1 MKRILLAA
9 AALLMSTL
17 VFGQGRFGADS
28 AECVKY
34 LSFYMQYE
42 KQDNLNDAAPN
53 WRKAIKYCP
62 PTASQ
67 NMLIDGMK
75 IMRKEIMEFKNNPIR
90 KKELVDT
97 LMMLHQMRIDNYPD
111 YAVVAA
117 NNKAADMMKYAEPGT
132 EMDLYTAL
140 GEAMDIAKEKTSV
153 AVAVRYVNTAI
164 QLYKSGRLMDQD
176 VFDAFDKSIAVLEMI
191 KAVKPSKMVDGAITD
206 VESLFA
212 SSGVASCDN
221 LVAVFQP
228 RYDAT
233 PEDKELLTNIAR
245 LFHSSG
251 CTDTDL
257 FRNAMEGLYK
267 LEPTS
272 NTAHLPFQLYSSLPD
287 GGDKAVSYM
296 KEAIALDTANAEQN
310 AEYYYQ
316 LASYLFSKLDRRPDA
331 VAAAKQAASISQTW
345 AGKAYYLIG
354 TIWSITKCNTD
365 DPIAS
370 RAHYWVAT
378 DYMVK
383 ARNADASLAEDAN
396 KQIATYSQY
405 YPAQGEAFM
414 YDIVDGDSYEVSC
427 NGLRETTT
435 VRTQK

>member
-1 MKRILLAA
+1 
-9 AALLMSTL
+9 
-17 VFGQGRFGADS
+17 
-28 AECVKY
+28 
-34 LSFYMQYE
+34 
-42 KQDNLNDAAPN
+42 
-53 WRKAIKYCP
+53 
-62 PTASQ
+62 
-67 NMLIDGMK
+67 
-75 IMRKEIMEFKNNPIR
+75 
-90 KKELVDT
+90 
-97 LMMLHQMRIDNYPD
+97 
-111 YAVVAA
+111 
-117 NNKAADMMKYAEPGT
+117 
-132 EMDLYTAL
+132 
-140 GEAMDIAKEKTSV
+140 
-153 AVAVRYVNTAI
+153 
-164 QLYKSGRLMDQD
+164 
-176 VFDAFDKSIAVLEMI
+176 
-191 KAVKPSKMVDGAITD
+191 
-206 VESLFA
+206 
-212 SSGVASCDN
+212 
-221 LVAVFQP
+221 
-228 RYDAT
+228 
-233 PEDKELLTNIAR
+233 
-245 LFHSSG
+245 
-251 CTDTDL
+251 
-257 FRNAMEGLYK
+257 
-267 LEPTS
+267 
-272 NTAHLPFQLYSSLPD
+272 
-287 GGDKAVSYM
+287 M